1 MEKILSLGN
10 LFYLKK
16 YDEIKDETYE
26 PVSKEY
32 WKILR
37 DLEPSKFG
45 LTYSDYIELKR
56 EQHEKEINNR
66 KKSSLELMTYTYSLN
81 PIMLE
86 NTKKTIKEIQSN
98 ELFERWVTE
107 KEIIDY
113 ILNYEHDK
121 D

>member
-32 WKILR
+32 WMILR

-45 LTYSDYIELKR
+45 LTYSDYINLKR
-56 EQHEKEINNR
+56 EQHEQEIKNR
-66 KKSSLELMTYTYSLN
+66 KKSNLELVTYMYSLS
-81 PIMLE
+81 PILLE
-86 NTKKTIKEIQSN
+86 ETKKTIKEIQSN
-98 ELFERWVTE
+98 ELFERWVTDN
-107 KEIIDY
+107 EIIEY

-121 D
+121 H